1 MIREELKA
9 LARMLEENI
18 VEVLVLSLG
27 TALLIVYRNHPLPER
42 WMSHVLYFFALPAAM
57 IILVF
62 RRNPLN
68 YGLRPGNWRLWL
80 KFVGLAAVIIVP
92 VLLVASRMPS
102 MRNYYSAPDEGLGY
116 YCLKMAALLF
126 AWEFFFRGFLLF
138 GLKEKF
144 QEKSI
149 FIQMVPFALM
159 HLAKPEA
166 EALSTVITGTLFG
179 FIAYRSGSF
188 WPAFIIHLMLN
199 IGNRVIMEITR

>member
-1 MIREELKA
+1 MDEPRSVFFCASRCNDNPRVQKKSAGLRAQARELEA
-9 LARMLEENI
+9 LA
-18 VEVLVLSLG
+18 EVHRSG
-27 TALLIVYRNHPLPER
+27 RGHN
-42 WMSHVLYFFALPAAM
+42 
-57 IILVF
+57 
-62 RRNPLN
+62 
-68 YGLRPGNWRLWL
+68 RPG
-80 KFVGLAAVIIVP
+80 
-92 VLLVASRMPS
+92 ASR
-102 MRNYYSAPDEGLGY
+102 RFAYAFHANYYSAPDEGIGY

-166 EALSTVITGTLFG
+166 EALSTVVTGTLFG